1 MVLYGINGNI
11 NVVGGA
17 IMVRHCMLAECC
29 YMALTAIYIVHVVGG
44 PIVVRHCMMAGW
56 CYMVLTAMYM
66 HLVDR

>member
-1 MVLYGINGNI
+1 
-11 NVVGGA
+11 
-17 IMVRHCMLAECC
+17 MVRHCMLAEWC

-56 CYMVLTAMYM
+56 CYMVLTAMYV